1 MNTES
6 ILRYRI
12 SAACGLVALALLITS
27 PLAGQQAKPE
37 TAAPSAPVFSA
48 TTRMVTV
55 DVVVKDK
62 HGHPVADLT
71 AQDFQ
76 VLEQVPPKRGDHE
89 EKLANFLAVNPAA
102 ILADS
107 QHHAFKMPAGVYSNL
122 VTTRLTV
129 PPTILLLDGLN
140 TEGDSGTQARHQMV
154 KMLASI
160 PPPTLRSRFFF
171 WAMTWN
177 CCRASLKIPRCCAP
191 PLKK

>member
-1 MNTES
+1 MNAES
-6 ILRYRI
+6 ILRQPL
-12 SAACGLVALALLITS
+12 SASHALVALAVLIGS

-62 HGHPVADLT
+62 HGHPVPDLT

-76 VLEQVPPKRGDHE
+76 VFEQVPPKRGDHE
-89 EKLANFLAVNPAA
+89 EKIANFLAVNPAA
-102 ILADS
+102 ILAES
-107 QHHAFKMPAGVYSNL
+107 QQHALKMPAGVYSNL

-140 TEGDSGTQARHQMV
+140 TEGDSGT
-154 KMLASI
+154 L
-160 PPPTLRSRFFF
+160 
-171 WAMTWN
+171 
-177 CCRASLKIPRCCAP
+177 PRC
-191 PLKK
+191 